1 MRESDLPWR
10 YRQIQGLERAA
21 FRIIVELLALFWLC
35 VIAVARWLS

>member
-1 MRESDLPWR
+1 VNESDLPWK
-10 YRQIQGLERAA
+10 YRFIDSRPRAA